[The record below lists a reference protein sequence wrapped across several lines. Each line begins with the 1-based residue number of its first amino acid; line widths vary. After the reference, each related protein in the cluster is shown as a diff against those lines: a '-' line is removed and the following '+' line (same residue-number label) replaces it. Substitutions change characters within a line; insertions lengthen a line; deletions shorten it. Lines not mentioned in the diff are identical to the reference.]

1 MDLFMRIKFIVDSIG
16 GRSIELSDMVES
28 VRVNV
33 FELGELTPFWES
45 RLQRYEKLGV
55 VF

>member
-1 MDLFMRIKFIVDSIG
+1 MRIKFIVDSIG
-16 GRSIELSDMVES
+16 GRSIELSEMVKN

-33 FELGELTPFWES
+33 FELGQLTSFWES
-45 RLQRYEKLGV
+45 RLQRYERLGV